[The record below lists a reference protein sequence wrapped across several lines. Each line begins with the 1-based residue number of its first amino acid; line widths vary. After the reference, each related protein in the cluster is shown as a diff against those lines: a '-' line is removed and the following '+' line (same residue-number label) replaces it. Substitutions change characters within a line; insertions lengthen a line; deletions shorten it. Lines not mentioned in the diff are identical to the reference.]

1 MAAPEKGG
9 PAEIK
14 AAALYTTLSAARQTV
29 LDRARKASALTIPGL
44 IPEEGQNEHSSF
56 DQPYQSLGARCVS
69 HLSSA
74 LLLALFPPNLP
85 FFRLSVDENTAASL
99 GEDLGKV
106 NGQLSILGRTVY
118 SLMEGAGLRP
128 TMIEALRHLVVAGN
142 VLVFA
147 PDGGKTARL
156 FRIDQFVIRRDATGA
171 LQQAVIR
178 ERVYPTALEESVRV
192 AAGISPEANNELID
206 LHTIILRDGDTV
218 TWRQEVK
225 DIVIPSSA
233 GSAPADA
240 SPWIALRWLTVPGSD
255 YGRSHVTEYI
265 GDFLS
270 LEDLYKAMVQ
280 FAAVAARIIHLVD
293 PNSGI
298 DIEELAE
305 AQTGD
310 FIHGLA
316 DRVKTLSLDK
326 YNDWSVMADLAERLE
341 QRLSAAFLLRTGVT
355 RDAERV
361 TAEEV
366 RLVAQELENILGGT
380 YTVLSGELQLPLVR
394 RYLHIGARL
403 NRVPELPKTVS
414 PAVVTGFD
422 ALGRAHGTNRLRAW
436 IADMTAAL
444 GPAVVSSILNAEEL
458 ARRFG
463 DGHGVDGLDD
473 LIKSAEQQA
482 QEAQAA
488 QAASLA
494 EKVAPQIAST
504 AGEAML
510 SSEPGAQ

>member
-1 MAAPEKGG
+1 MTGPEKGG

-56 DQPYQSLGARCVS
+56 EQPYQSLGARCVS
-69 HLSSA
+69 NLSSA

-85 FFRLSVDENTAASL
+85 FFRLTVDEGTAASL
-99 GEDLGKV
+99 GEDLGTV
-106 NGQLSILGRTVY
+106 NGQLSVLARTVY

-128 TMIEALRHLVVAGN
+128 TMIEAIRHLVVAGN
-142 VLVFA
+142 VLAFA
-147 PDGGKTARL
+147 PDGGKAARL
-156 FRIDQFVIRRDATGA
+156 FRLDQFVIRRDASGA
-171 LQQAVIR
+171 LTQAVIR
-178 ERVYPTALEESVRV
+178 ERVYPSSLEESVRV
-192 AAGISPEANNELID
+192 AAGIATASETEMVD
-206 LHTIILRDGDTV
+206 LYTVILRDGDQV

-225 DIVIPSSA
+225 DVVIPGSM
-233 GSAPADA
+233 GSAPASA

-310 FIHGLA
+310 YIHGLA
-316 DRVKTLSLDK
+316 DRVTTLSLEK
-326 YNDWSVMADLAERLE
+326 YNDWRVMADLAERLE

-380 YTVLSGELQLPLVR
+380 YTVLSAEMQLPLVR
-394 RYLHIGARL
+394 RYLHVGERL
-403 NRVPELPKTVS
+403 NKVPALPKSVTPS
-414 PAVVTGFD
+414 VVTGFD
-422 ALGRAHGTNRLRAW
+422 ALGRAHGTNRLRAFL
-436 IADMTAAL
+436 ADMQSA
-444 GPAVVSSILNAEEL
+444 GLNIVEEVNTGEL
-458 ARRFG
+458 ARRLG

-473 LIKSAEQQA
+473 LLKTPEQKA
-482 QEAQAA
+482 QEAQAR
-488 QAASLA
+488 QAAAMA
-494 EKVAPQIAST
+494 EKVAPQIAGA
-504 AGEAML
+504 AGEAAL
-510 SSEPGAQ
+510 GSDQE

>member
-1 MAAPEKGG
+1 MTAPERGG
-9 PAEIK
+9 EAAEIK
-14 AAALYTTLSAARQTV
+14 AAALYTSLSAARQTV
-29 LDRARKASALTIPGL
+29 LDRARKAAALTIPGL

-56 DQPYQSLGARCVS
+56 SQPYQSLGARCVS

-85 FFRLSVDENTAASL
+85 FFRLSVDELTSAAL
-99 GEDLGKV
+99 GENLSKTQ
-106 NGQLSILGRTVY
+106 GQLSVLARVVY

-128 TMIEALRHLVVAGN
+128 AMIEAIRHLVVAGN
-142 VLVFA
+142 VLLFA
-147 PDGGKTARL
+147 PDEGKPARL
-156 FRIDQFVIRRDATGA
+156 FRIDQYVLRRDATGA
-171 LQQAVIR
+171 LMQAVVR
-178 ERVYPTALEESVRV
+178 ERVYPTALEESVRA
-192 AAGISPEANNELID
+192 AAGLATASDTEMVD
-206 LHTIILRDGDTV
+206 LYTLILREGDQV

-225 DIVIPSSA
+225 DVVIPSSA

-240 SPWIALRWLTVPGSD
+240 SPWIALRWLAVPGSD

-270 LEDLYKAMVQ
+270 LEDLYKAMVE
-280 FAAVAARIIHLVD
+280 FAGVAARIVHLVD

-305 AQTGD
+305 AETGD

-316 DRVKTLSLDK
+316 DRVQTLSLDK

-380 YTVLSGELQLPLVR
+380 YTVLSGEMQLPLVR
-394 RYLHIGARL
+394 RYLHVGVRL
-403 NRVPELPKTVS
+403 NRVPDLPNTVQ
-414 PAVVTGFD
+414 PTVVTGFD

-436 IADMTAAL
+436 IADLLQA
-444 GPAVVSSILNAEEL
+444 GIDINAEVNTAEL
-458 ARRFG
+458 ARRLG

-473 LIKSAEQQA
+473 LLKSDEQKA
-482 QEAQAA
+482 QEAQAQ
-488 QAASLA
+488 QAAALA
-494 EKVAPQIAST
+494 EKVAPQVASA
-504 AGEAML
+504 AGEAAL
-510 SSEPGAQ
+510 AEPGAI